1 MFESPQNFHKAE
13 NNSGKKSCLN
23 AQTALNV
30 YISASGKRDKWKKL
44 LKKSN
49 AKEKT
54 ERGLLETYQTNSI
67 FFA

>member
-1 MFESPQNFHKAE
+1 MFELPQNFHKAE
-13 NNSGKKSCLN
+13 NNSGIN